1 MQINRFTGLSLVILS
16 VTAFAFAGPPEGK
29 KGRGP
34 GGPPQGHRGDG
45 PRGGHHG
52 RPPMG
57 PPAILKAI
65 DANGDQK
72 ISKEEM
78 ENAAAALKK
87 LDKNGDGVLTP
98 DEFAFP
104 GHGGAPHGKEG
115 HHRGPG
121 GPPRDG
127 AGRGRGP
134 GRGPADGRR
143 GDAPHGDKKHGER
156 GHHGPPRGPGGP
168 GGFGD
173 RFKEVDKNGDGKV
186 SKEEIRMAESV
197 MNQMGLEDDVKESAK
212 KLFNEGKS
220 ADFPID
226 EVLLQFKQEA
236 HRRSTL
242 IQMFI
247 EIQVQAAYADGV
259 MDSAELKV
267 LHHICDVLNF
277 SRAQFEQIEQ
287 MVKAG
292 FSGSG
297 QSYNRARTSSS
308 MTLDDAYKILGVDSS
323 TSARDVKRA
332 YRRLMSQHH
341 PDKLVAKGLP
351 EEMIKAAT
359 EKTQK
364 IKEAYELIK
373 KST

>member
-78 ENAAAALKK
+78 ESAAAALKK

-186 SKEEIRMAESV
+186 SKEEAVARVSE
-197 MNQMGLEDDVKESAK
+197 
-212 KLFNEGKS
+212 
-220 ADFPID
+220 
-226 EVLLQFKQEA
+226 
-236 HRRSTL
+236 
-242 IQMFI
+242 MFDK
-247 EIQVQAAYADGV
+247 VDANGDG
-259 MDSAELKV
+259 
-267 LHHICDVLNF
+267 
-277 SRAQFEQIEQ
+277 QIEQ
-287 MVKAG
+287 SEIRSFMEKMHKSHG
-292 FSGSG
+292 H
-297 QSYNRARTSSS
+297 
-308 MTLDDAYKILGVDSS
+308 
-323 TSARDVKRA
+323 
-332 YRRLMSQHH
+332 RRGHH
-341 PDKLVAKGLP
+341 GPPGD
-351 EEMIKAAT
+351 
-359 EKTQK
+359 
-364 IKEAYELIK
+364 K
-373 KST
+373 KSDDHDHKHDPPSDKK